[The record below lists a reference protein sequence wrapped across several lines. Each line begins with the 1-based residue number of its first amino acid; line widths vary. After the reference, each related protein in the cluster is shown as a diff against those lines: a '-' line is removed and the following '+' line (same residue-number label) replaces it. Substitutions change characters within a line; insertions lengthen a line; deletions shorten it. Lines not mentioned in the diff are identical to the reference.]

1 MIIKSKHENAGM
13 VGREFVG
20 DKVIFNHV
28 QDIDPVF
35 AEIKQREAGQNE
47 GGFSDGRTQRYLG
60 TIPASV
66 IENEPELK
74 EALRIGD
81 TSVLLD
87 YFKSERGKCF
97 CVNKPDTGR
106 TGKII
111 IK

>member
-1 MIIKSKHENAGM
+1 MIIKSKYENAGL
-13 VGREFVG
+13 VSSELVG
-20 DKVIFNHV
+20 DQVVFTHA

-35 AEIKQREAGQNE
+35 AELKAREATQNE
-47 GGFSDGRTQRYLG
+47 GGFSDGRSQRFLG
-60 TIPASV
+60 TIPGSV

-74 EALRIGD
+74 EALKHGD

-87 YFKSERGKCF
+87 FFKSERGKCF

-106 TGKII
+106 SGKII

>member
-1 MIIKSKHENAGM
+1 MFDELKHMAAN
-13 VGREFVG
+13 
-20 DKVIFNHV
+20 
-28 QDIDPVF
+28 
-35 AEIKQREAGQNE
+35 QNE
-47 GGFSDGRTQRYLG
+47 GGFSDGRGQRYLG

-74 EALRIGD
+74 EALKHGD

-87 YFKSERGKCF
+87 YFKSERGKIF

-106 TGKII
+106 SGKLI